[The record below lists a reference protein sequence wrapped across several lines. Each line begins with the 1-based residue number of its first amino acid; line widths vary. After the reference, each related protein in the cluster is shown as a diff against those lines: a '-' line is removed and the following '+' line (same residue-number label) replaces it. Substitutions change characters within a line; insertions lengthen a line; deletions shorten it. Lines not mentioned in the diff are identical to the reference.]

1 MRSKN
6 KNKSK
11 NKKETNMNGFKKFE
25 KQKPPNSLRKVTQ
38 MTPVNL
44 PKARDRKRNRSKNKE
59 CGNRNKSNRIE
70 TRGYNFSAT
79 TIPDNLSLR
88 DRKRPLNGL
97 SELLRI
103 PKISRT

>member
-1 MRSKN
+1 
-6 KNKSK
+6 
-11 NKKETNMNGFKKFE
+11 MNGFKKFE
-25 KQKPPNSLRKVTQ
+25 KRKPPNSLRKLTQ

-44 PKARDRKRNRSKNKE
+44 LKARDRKRNRSKNKE

-103 PKISRT
+103 RKISRT